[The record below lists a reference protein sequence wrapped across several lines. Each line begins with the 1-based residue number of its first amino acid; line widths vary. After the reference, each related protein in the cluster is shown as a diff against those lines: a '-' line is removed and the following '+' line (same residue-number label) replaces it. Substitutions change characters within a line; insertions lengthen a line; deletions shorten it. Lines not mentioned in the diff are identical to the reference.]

1 MTLRRTFLSLVAAL
15 AITALVPG
23 PVPAASDA
31 PPTVTIGYQPGIG
44 YATLIVMKQLG
55 VLEKRFPG
63 TKFDW
68 RVLTNGDAIR
78 DGIIAG
84 QIQIGAGGN
93 GPFLIGWDRGVGYKL
108 IAPMNVMNLW
118 MVARADEPNIKT
130 LKDIPPNAKIGM
142 PSPDAVQAIALRKAA
157 QETFGDAHKFDTNI
171 VAIQHPLG
179 VQAMAAKQL
188 ELHMSAPPFQQQEV
202 EAGGHVVFRS
212 FVAFGRS
219 TFNSVYTTENF
230 AKQYPVLVKAIF
242 DEMRNAT
249 NMLKND
255 PDQAAALLSK
265 DTDGQDAGGEVQR
278 LDHRRRR
285 VVGHDAARVLAHR
298 GVHERDR
305 HAHEGAGERP
315 RSGAAAAQRRG
326 RLTAGAQSIT
336 SVSRATS
343 IVTRHC
349 RSASPPRSPSTGVLN
364 ARVRNA

>member
-1 MTLRRTFLSLVAAL
+1 MPLRRSLAALIATALALVASPGL
-15 AITALVPG
+15 A
-23 PVPAASDA
+23 PAAADA
-31 PPTVTIGYQPGIG
+31 PSSITIAYQPGIG
-44 YATLIVMKQLG
+44 YSTLIIIKQLG

-68 RVLTNGDAIR
+68 KVLTNGDAIR

-130 LKDIPPNAKIGM
+130 IKDIPPNAKIGM

-157 QETFGDAHKFDTNI
+157 QEMFGDAHKFDANI

-179 VQAMAAKQL
+179 LQALAAKQL

-230 AKQYPVLVKAIF
+230 AKQYPAFVSYLF
-242 DEMRNAT
+242 GELRSAT
-249 NMLKND
+249 KMLQSN
-255 PDQAAALLSK
+255 PDQAAELLSK
-265 DTDGQDAGGEVQR
+265 DTDGKTT
-278 LDHRRRR
+278 
-285 VVGHDAARVLAHR
+285 AARFR
-298 GVHERDR
+298 GWITGRDVSWDMTP
-305 HAHEGAGERP
+305 HAFLRTAQFMKDIGMLNKVPVNIREIELPLLKGAGD
-315 RSGAAAAQRRG
+315 
-326 RLTAGAQSIT
+326 
-336 SVSRATS
+336 
-343 IVTRHC
+343 
-349 RSASPPRSPSTGVLN
+349 
-364 ARVRNA
+364 

>member
-1 MTLRRTFLSLVAAL
+1 MPYRRILLAVAAAL
-15 AITALVPG
+15 IVTALGVRAT
-23 PVPAASDA
+23 PAAPEA
-31 PPTVTIGYQPGIG
+31 PPTVTIAYQPGIG
-44 YATLIVMKQLG
+44 YSTLIIMKQLG

-157 QETFGDAHKFDTNI
+157 QETFGDPHKFDNNI
-171 VAIQHPLG
+171 VAVQHPLG
-179 VQAMAAKQL
+179 VQALAAHQL
-188 ELHMSAPPFQQQEV
+188 DLHMSAPPFQQQEI

-212 FVAFGRS
+212 FVSFGRS

-230 AKQYPVLVKAIF
+230 AKQYPVLVKTIY

-249 NMLKND
+249 TMLQRE
-255 PDQAAALLSK
+255 PDRAAELLSK
-265 DTDGQDAGGEVQR
+265 DTDGKTPVARFKGWITGADVSWDMTPHAFLR
-278 LDHRRRR
+278 T
-285 VVGHDAARVLAHR
+285 AAFMKEIGMMNKVPANIREIELPLLK
-298 GVHERDR
+298 
-305 HAHEGAGERP
+305 GAGD
-315 RSGAAAAQRRG
+315 
-326 RLTAGAQSIT
+326 
-336 SVSRATS
+336 
-343 IVTRHC
+343 
-349 RSASPPRSPSTGVLN
+349 
-364 ARVRNA
+364 

>member
-1 MTLRRTFLSLVAAL
+1 MTLRRSLPAVLCAVALALVASPLRA
-15 AITALVPG
+15 
-23 PVPAASDA
+23 PAASDA
-31 PPTVTIGYQPGIG
+31 PPTVTIVYQPGIG
-44 YATLIVMKQLG
+44 YSTLIIIKQLG

-68 RVLTNGDAIR
+68 KVLTNGDAIR

-142 PSPDAVQAIALRKAA
+142 PSPDAVQAISLRKAA
-157 QETFGDAHKFDTNI
+157 QEQFGDPHKFDNNI

-188 ELHMSAPPFQQQEV
+188 ELHMSSPPFQQQEV

-219 TFNSVYTTENF
+219 TFNSAYTTENF
-230 AKQYPVLVKAIF
+230 AKQYPSFISFLYG
-242 DEMRNAT
+242 ELRNAT
-249 NMLKND
+249 TMLKNN
-255 PDQAAALLSK
+255 PDQAAELLSK
-265 DTDGQDAGGEVQR
+265 DTDGKTS
-278 LDHRRRR
+278 
-285 VVGHDAARVLAHR
+285 AAKFKGWLTGPDVSWDMTPHAFLRTAAFMKEIGMLNKVPNSI
-298 GVHERDR
+298 RDL
-305 HAHEGAGERP
+305 ELPLLKGAGD
-315 RSGAAAAQRRG
+315 
-326 RLTAGAQSIT
+326 
-336 SVSRATS
+336 
-343 IVTRHC
+343 
-349 RSASPPRSPSTGVLN
+349 
-364 ARVRNA
+364 

>member
-15 AITALVPG
+15 AIVALVPG
-23 PVPAASDA
+23 PVPAANDA
-31 PPTVTIGYQPGIG
+31 PPTVLIAYQPGIG

-68 RVLTNGDAIR
+68 RVFTNGDAIR

-130 LKDIPPNAKIGM
+130 IKDIPPNAKIGM

-242 DEMRNAT
+242 DEMRSAT
-249 NMLKND
+249 NMLKSD
-255 PDQAAALLSK
+255 PDQAAALLAK
-265 DTDGQDAGGEVQR
+265 DTDGKTPAAKFKGWITGADVAWDMTPHAFVRTAAFMKEIGMLSKVPVTVRDLELPLLKG
-278 LDHRRRR
+278 
-285 VVGHDAARVLAHR
+285 VGD
-298 GVHERDR
+298 
-305 HAHEGAGERP
+305 
-315 RSGAAAAQRRG
+315 
-326 RLTAGAQSIT
+326 
-336 SVSRATS
+336 
-343 IVTRHC
+343 
-349 RSASPPRSPSTGVLN
+349 
-364 ARVRNA
+364 

>member
-1 MTLRRTFLSLVAAL
+1 MTLRRMFLATVAAL
-15 AITALVPG
+15 AIAGLPGG
-23 PVPAASDA
+23 PVPAAGDA
-31 PPTVTIGYQPGIG
+31 PPSVTIAYQQGIA
-44 YATLIVMKQLG
+44 YSQLIIMRQQA

-68 RVLTNGDAIR
+68 RILSNGDAIR

-118 MVARADEPNIKT
+118 MVARADEPNIKS

-157 QETFGDAHKFDTNI
+157 QEQFGDAKRFDTNI
-171 VAIQHPLG
+171 VAVQHAIGL
-179 VQAMAAKQL
+179 QMMAVKQL

-202 EAGGHVVFRS
+202 EMGGHVVFRS
-212 FVAFGRS
+212 FLSFGRS

-230 AKQYPVLVKAIF
+230 AKQYPVLTKTVF

-249 NMLKND
+249 KMLKDD

-265 DTDGQDAGGEVQR
+265 DSEGKV
-278 LDHRRRR
+278 
-285 VVGHDAARVLAHR
+285 AAAKFKAWITAPDVSW
-298 GVHERDR
+298 DMTP
-305 HAHEGAGERP
+305 HAFLRTAAFMKEIGMLTKVPANIRELELPLLKGAGD
-315 RSGAAAAQRRG
+315 
-326 RLTAGAQSIT
+326 
-336 SVSRATS
+336 
-343 IVTRHC
+343 
-349 RSASPPRSPSTGVLN
+349 
-364 ARVRNA
+364 